1 MMRQLSASE
10 MTEIYRAELV
20 HDFPAGE
27 VKPLEQMLKAKKNGK
42 YFALGYFDD
51 GELAGYAYFIK
62 SAERN
67 TFLLDY
73 LAVLS
78 SRRSGGYGSR
88 FLAQLKEMVQEQGG
102 SLILEVENPDYA
114 PPGAERDY
122 MIKRIGFYEK
132 NGLHLS
138 NVTCNFYDNEYRI
151 LYAGEKRRDEAVRQ
165 ETEAMY
171 REFFGDAFINRY
183 CMFHDGKGTDGDN
196 TRQS

>member
-10 MTEIYRAELV
+10 MTQIYQSELI

-27 VKPLEQMLKAKKNGK
+27 VKPLEQMLEARKKGN
-42 YFALGYFDD
+42 YFACGYYDNE
-51 GELAGYAYFIK
+51 ELAGYAFFIR
-62 SAERN
+62 STRRN

-78 SRRSGGYGSR
+78 GRRSGGYGSK
-88 FLAQLKEMVQEQGG
+88 FLTQLKEMVQEQGG

-151 LYAGEKRRDEAVRQ
+151 MYAGEKRQETEVRQ
-165 ETEAMY
+165 ETEEIY
-171 REFFGDAFINRY
+171 REFFGDAFIDRY
-183 CMFHDGKGTDGDN
+183 CVFHDGQETN
-196 TRQS
+196 